1 MIDDT
6 NTILTDWALT
16 SRNHYFIACLFFC
29 TYSGKYIRITLT
41 LIEWHIYCSVI
52 LRSVCSPLITENIFF
67 LRHSQN
73 LTGIHCWPN
82 TFSCKQRLDPGK
94 SSSVRFSDPIVIQW
108 QVGRRRGVLPAATLP
123 AGHWSSSCSTFSD
136 KSPSSRFHSH
146 SGASHCALRKHNS
159 SARQLRCFSPNLLH
173 VLPHASG
180 FFVLELF
187 CPITTDISVIFLS
200 DWLRVVHSSVC
211 SAILFMQII
220 IGQTPNLTRLGN
232 CCPASNLVWFHCNL
246 HSHFQVFWYN
256 QVSIYPEWPDEG

>member
-1 MIDDT
+1 MT
-6 NTILTDWALT
+6 HILLCHPSQCVFPSDNREYIFPPSFSESHRNSLLT
-16 SRNHYFIACLFFC
+16 KHFLMQTEIGLWNFF
-29 TYSGKYIRITLT
+29 
-41 LIEWHIYCSVI
+41 
-52 LRSVCSPLITENIFF
+52 
-67 LRHSQN
+67 
-73 LTGIHCWPN
+73 
-82 TFSCKQRLDPGK
+82 DPGK

-220 IGQTPNLTRLGN
+220 IGQTPNSTRLVL
-232 CCPASNLVWFHCNL
+232 P
-246 HSHFQVFWYN
+246 QT
-256 QVSIYPEWPDEG
+256 